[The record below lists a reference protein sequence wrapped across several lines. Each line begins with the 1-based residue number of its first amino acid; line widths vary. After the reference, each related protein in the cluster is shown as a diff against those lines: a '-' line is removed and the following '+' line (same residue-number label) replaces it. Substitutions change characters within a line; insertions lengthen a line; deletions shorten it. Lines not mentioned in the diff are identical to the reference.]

1 MVDGII
7 DRLHAELGDFTTLA
21 TGGLAGAVV
30 PHCRTIDVADDLLTL
45 TGLRIIWE
53 RNQRPRAVWSMRSL
67 HDPWTIGDLEIPN
80 RVMLAPLAGIGNWF
94 VRLQAKRYGAGLAVS
109 EMISSFAIHYGN
121 AKTLNELLV
130 VHPDE
135 GPVAIQLFGHDPD
148 VMRSAAAEVAKV
160 GASIL
165 DLNMGCPVPKVMK
178 TGAGAAMIKDPD
190 LAVAVARA
198 AREGSGLPV
207 TVKLRASVKAGGME
221 GLELARR
228 LVDEAGVAGITF
240 HPRSAAVRH
249 KGVPDYDLAAELVRE
264 LPVPVIVSGGM
275 AGAEHI
281 RWVFEHTGCAAVML
295 ARGALGNPW
304 LFAQVL
310 GERSDDPTRRR
321 GARGVAL
328 GDRPRRG
335 TSRSRR
341 GPRAICESSI
351 PGTSSASARP
361 SPSRTRCSARKH
373 LTEQRAV
380 LLLSCAPSA
389 PV

>member
-1 MVDGII
+1 
-7 DRLHAELGDFTTLA
+7 
-21 TGGLAGAVV
+21 
-30 PHCRTIDVADDLLTL
+30 
-45 TGLRIIWE
+45 
-53 RNQRPRAVWSMRSL
+53 MRSL
-67 HDPWTIGDLEIPN
+67 HDPWTIGDVEIPN

-94 VRLQAKRYGAGLAVS
+94 VRLQAKRFGAGLAVS
-109 EMISSFAIHYGN
+109 EMISSFAIHYEN
-121 AKTLNELLV
+121 RKTLDELLV

-135 GPVAIQLFGHDPD
+135 GPVSIQLFGHDPEI
-148 VMRSAAAEVAKV
+148 MRSAAAQVARA

-190 LAVAVARA
+190 LAIAVARA

-249 KGVPDYDLAAELVRE
+249 KGVPDYDLAAELVQE

-281 RWVFEHTGCAAVML
+281 RWVFDHTGCAAVML

-310 GERSDDPTRRR
+310 GERDDEPSTEEVLAEWHWVIDRAEEHLGPVRAAR
-321 GARGVAL
+321 YLRKFHPWYVERLGAPKAVQDAL
-328 GDRPRRG
+328 
-335 TSRSRR
+335 
-341 GPRAICESSI
+341 
-351 PGTSSASARP
+351 
-361 SPSRTRCSARKH
+361 
-373 LTEQRAV
+373 QRADTLAQQREV
-380 LLLSCAPSA
+380 LALSCAPFA
-389 PV
+389 PQQA

>member
-1 MVDGII
+1 V
-7 DRLHAELGDFTTLA
+7 
-21 TGGLAGAVV
+21 
-30 PHCRTIDVADDLLTL
+30 
-45 TGLRIIWE
+45 
-53 RNQRPRAVWSMRSL
+53 RSL
-67 HDPWTIGDLEIPN
+67 HDSWELGGITIPN
-80 RVMLAPLAGIGNWF
+80 RVVLAPLAGIGNWF

-109 EMISSFAIHYGN
+109 EMVSSFAIHYGN
-121 AKTLNELLV
+121 QKTHDELLRIDPREREAGV
-130 VHPDE
+130 G
-135 GPVAIQLFGHDPD
+135 GPVSIQLFGHDPEI
-148 VMRSAAAEVAKV
+148 MRSAAAHVATL
-160 GASIL
+160 GA
-165 DLNMGCPVPKVMK
+165 DLIDINMGCPVPKVMK

-275 AGAEHI
+275 AGADHI

-310 GERSDDPTRRR
+310 GERTAEPTPEEILEEWLWVIDRAEEHLGPDRAAR
-321 GARGVAL
+321 YLRKFHPWYVERLGAPKSLQDAL
-328 GDRPRRG
+328 Q
-335 TSRSRR
+335 
-341 GPRAICESSI
+341 RAETIS
-351 PGTSSASARP
+351 
-361 SPSRTRCSARKH
+361 
-373 LTEQRAV
+373 EQRAA
-380 LLLSCAPSA
+380 LLLSCAPFA
-389 PV
+389 PVQA